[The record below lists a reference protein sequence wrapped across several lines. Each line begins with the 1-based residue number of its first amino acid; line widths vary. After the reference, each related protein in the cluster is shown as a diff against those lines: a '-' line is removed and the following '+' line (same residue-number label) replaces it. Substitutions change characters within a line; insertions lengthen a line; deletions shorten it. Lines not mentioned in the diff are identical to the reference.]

1 MKLYGEQRR
10 LGEVMTSDCVL
21 IVDDD
26 KDLCTELA
34 DFIETIG
41 LETVLAHDGITGLSV
56 LAELRPRVALIDVQM
71 PGMNGIDVV
80 KETRERHPDV
90 SLVLMSGADRSELD
104 DMIGND
110 KDIIVLAK
118 PIPLNDLGKFLRM
131 TFGKPAWSVS

>member
-1 MKLYGEQRR
+1 MKLYAEQRN
-10 LGEVMTSDCVL
+10 LSEVMTSDCVL
-21 IVDDD
+21 IIDDD

-34 DFIETIG
+34 DFVETIG

-56 LAELRPRVALIDVQM
+56 LGELRPKVALIDVQM

-80 KETRERHPDV
+80 KETRRRHPDV

-104 DMIGND
+104 EIVGDE

-118 PIPLNDLGKFLRM
+118 PIPLNDLGRFLRM
-131 TFGKPAWSVS
+131 TFGKPIWSVS